1 MRDVDVLGWCG
12 MAMACDGSMHVHMLE
27 WGRPDGQG
35 PDRSAIARIRIK
47 FEKSHLNCS
56 VTYEVQ

>member
-12 MAMACDGSMHVHMLE
+12 MAMACDGSMHVHTLE

-35 PDRSAIARIRIK
+35 SDRSAIARIRIK
-47 FEKSHLNCS
+47 FNCS
-56 VTYEVQ
+56 VTYELQ